1 MSWLKKIVAT
11 ISGQSPEQIVAGEA
25 LQAVPK
31 AGCLT
36 AEAAPATAAGLASA
50 SAEAE
55 DEGKQR
61 RYYVKKGLYVD
72 NAEER
77 AAAAR
82 AVETA
87 SEETPDRQPVDLKTL
102 FPKLSLR

>member
-1 MSWLKKIVAT
+1 MSWLKKIVAA
-11 ISGQSPEQIVAGEA
+11 ISGQSPEQIVAAEA

-36 AEAAPATAAGLASA
+36 SEVATAPVAALACA
-50 SAEAE
+50 SAEAD
-55 DEGKQR
+55 DESKQR

-77 AAAAR
+77 AAAAL
-82 AVETA
+82 AETA
-87 SEETPDRQPVDLKTL
+87 SEETLDQQPVDLKTL

>member
-1 MSWLKKIVAT
+1 
-11 ISGQSPEQIVAGEA
+11 
-25 LQAVPK
+25 
-31 AGCLT
+31 
-36 AEAAPATAAGLASA
+36 LASA
-50 SAEAE
+50 SAEKD
-55 DEGKQR
+55 DESKQR

-87 SEETPDRQPVDLKTL
+87 SEESPDRQPVDLKTL

>member
-1 MSWLKKIVAT
+1 
-11 ISGQSPEQIVAGEA
+11 
-25 LQAVPK
+25 
-31 AGCLT
+31 
-36 AEAAPATAAGLASA
+36 LASA
-50 SAEAE
+50 SAEKD
-55 DEGKQR
+55 DESKQR

>member
-1 MSWLKKIVAT
+1 MSWLKKIVAAV
-11 ISGQSPEQIVAGEA
+11 SGQSPEQIVAAEA

-36 AEAAPATAAGLASA
+36 PEAAPTSAAALASE
-50 SAEAE
+50 SAEKE
-55 DEGKQR
+55 DEGVQR

-82 AVETA
+82 AGETA
-87 SEETPDRQPVDLKTL
+87 SAETPDRQPVDLKTL